1 MHTKMTPSP
10 ALWSAAWRA
19 AAVLGLAGTLNAQ
32 TILRSGHMD
41 LGVAYEA
48 GELSVHLHSHE
59 PEPDGT
65 EYGPGEAI
73 VEVGLAAQ
81 TTVPAN
87 PLFSFLG
94 TPGETI
100 YLLPATENP
109 ALPFLGLAAEE
120 IAAGIFEGNTLSLSL
135 TDYAGPGE
143 FALFTVDAF
152 GTPTVLM
159 NTRDG
164 LDGSDRATLL
174 AGSHGHANW
183 AFSAPGDYDL
193 TFTASGTLAGGG
205 GPVTS
210 DPATFRFTVVPE
222 PGTTTLLLIG
232 TGLLLGRLRRSA

>member
-1 MHTKMTPSP
+1 MNLNAFTGI
-10 ALWSAAWRA
+10 ALWPAAWRA

-32 TILRSGHMD
+32 TVLRSGHMD
-41 LGVAYEA
+41 LGVAYEDDA
-48 GELSVHLHSHE
+48 LHLHLHSHE

-73 VEVGLAAQ
+73 IEVGPAAQ

-87 PLFSFLG
+87 PLFAFLG
-94 TPGETI
+94 APGDTV
-100 YLLPATENP
+100 YLLPTVENP

-120 IAAGIFEGNTLSLSL
+120 IESGLFQGDTLTLSLTGAS
-135 TDYAGPGE
+135 GPGE
-143 FALFTVDAF
+143 FALFAVDAF

-164 LDGSDRATLL
+164 VDASDRAALR

-193 TFTASGTLAGGG
+193 TFVASGTLEGG
-205 GPVTS
+205 GPLS
-210 DPATFRFTVVPE
+210 SEPGTFRFTVVPE
-222 PGTTTLLLIG
+222 PSPAALLALGTL
-232 TGLLLGRLRRSA
+232 LLLGRVRRLRH